1 MRKRHSLKKE
11 LTVFIL
17 MASLVTLLSVAIAVC
32 YVFFSFFF
40 KNTQE
45 DIEYVLNNT
54 TQQYQSH
61 MQFIEDG
68 AITIRHNSLLES
80 FFQCNE
86 YDSEEAKKQLVYSME
101 LFAERNRV
109 NQQYPFVTSMYLFNN
124 QDQCVKEH
132 YYAITLNTEKE
143 EEIYYQNMQQ
153 WFKLEKNRYAC
164 VTDRENLNIIFRIY
178 DDNMKEKGIAQIS
191 YDAIREIFK
200 EVEDYQDYSWIVLS
214 NKDLMLVS
222 GGDEKQNELM
232 KETSVS
238 WAGNKEIEGRKVI
251 GSADLSG
258 FGARTV
264 IAVGQSNVLA
274 ILRPTLFIFSA
285 GLVIVLFFTFC
296 VSYGLSYR
304 FSKPVT
310 RMISNIRAFGK
321 QKLDVRMEDSTIQEF
336 HDIGQVFNEMA
347 DRIEYLITEVYEKQL
362 LVTKSQVKYLQSQLN
377 PHFQF
382 NILAMLSLKAK
393 MSGNEELYESLN
405 AFSKLMQGKIFRD
418 KEIKIKVKEELEIV
432 FEDEW
437 LVVVNKPS
445 GMLSVPGKEEETDSV
460 YHRVKAKYPE
470 ATGPMIVHRLDM
482 ATSGLLLVAKTK
494 EVHQHLQ
501 EQFINRS
508 IKKRYV
514 ALLDGNKQNV
524 QLEETGTINLPL
536 CLNPLDRPRQ
546 MVSEEYGKPAVT
558 EYRILNDSDKYIRIA
573 LYPLTGRTHQ
583 LRVHAA
589 HHQGLNCPILG
600 DELYGKKADRLYLHA
615 EYIEFRHPVYGDII
629 CIQKEAEF

>member
-164 VTDRENLNIIFRIY
+164 VTDRENLNILFRIY
-178 DDNMKEKGIAQIS
+178 DDNMKEKGIGIAQIS

-432 FEDEW
+432 QFYLFLQKERYQDKLMYEINLSDEQIKENLIPRLLIEP
-437 LVVVNKPS
+437 LVENAVSHGLEPQKKR
-445 GMLSVPGKEEETDSV
+445 GMIKVCLYEESASVESTKEEKSNNAEQKKSLHIIVEDNGVGMDYEKLNENYEKEIQENGKIGHT
-460 YHRVKAKYPE
+460 H
-470 ATGPMIVHRLDM
+470 TGLKNTQRM
-482 ATSGLLLVAKTK
+482 
-494 EVHQHLQ
+494 LQ
-501 EQFINRS
+501 I
-508 IKKRYV
+508 
-514 ALLDGNKQNV
+514 
-524 QLEETGTINLPL
+524 
-536 CLNPLDRPRQ
+536 
-546 MVSEEYGKPAVT
+546 
-558 EYRILNDSDKYIRIA
+558 
-573 LYPLTGRTHQ
+573 
-583 LRVHAA
+583 
-589 HHQGLNCPILG
+589 
-600 DELYGKKADRLYLHA
+600 LYGEAYKLD
-615 EYIEFRHPVYGDII
+615 IESEKGKGTKIEII
-629 CIQKEAEF
+629 LPSERGTMTCGK

>member
-54 TQQYQSH
+54 IQQYQSH

-109 NQQYPFVTSMYLFNN
+109 NQQYPFVKSMYLFNN
-124 QDQCVKEH
+124 QEQCVKEH
-132 YYAITLNTEKE
+132 YYAITLNSEKE

-164 VTDRENLNIIFRIY
+164 VTDRENLNILFRIY
-178 DDNMKEKGIAQIS
+178 DDNMKEKGIGIAQIS
-191 YDAIREIFK
+191 CDAIREIFK

-214 NKDLMLVS
+214 NNDLMLVS

-232 KETSVS
+232 KETSVA
-238 WAGNKEIEGRKVI
+238 WAGNKEIDGIKVI
-251 GSADLSG
+251 GSADSSG
-258 FGARTV
+258 FGTRTV
-264 IAVGQSNVLA
+264 IAVGQSNILA
-274 ILRPTLFIFSA
+274 ILRPTLFIFLA
-285 GLVIVLFFTFC
+285 GLVIVILFTFC

-321 QKLDVRMEDSTIQEF
+321 QNLDVRMEDSTIQEF

-362 LVTKSQVKYLQSQLN
+362 LATKSQVKYLQSQLN

-432 FEDEW
+432 QFYLFLQKERYQDKLMYEINLSDEQIKENLIPRLLIEP
-437 LVVVNKPS
+437 LVENAVSHGLEPQKER
-445 GMLSVPGKEEETDSV
+445 GMIKVCLYEESSSEKSSREEKINNT
-460 YHRVKAKYPE
+460 
-470 ATGPMIVHRLDM
+470 
-482 ATSGLLLVAKTK
+482 
-494 EVHQHLQ
+494 
-501 EQFINRS
+501 EQ
-508 IKKRYV
+508 KKRLHIIVEDNGVGMNYEK
-514 ALLDGNKQNV
+514 LNENYEKET
-524 QLEETGTINLPL
+524 LENGEIGHTHTGLKNTQRMLQI
-536 CLNPLDRPRQ
+536 
-546 MVSEEYGKPAVT
+546 
-558 EYRILNDSDKYIRIA
+558 
-573 LYPLTGRTHQ
+573 
-583 LRVHAA
+583 
-589 HHQGLNCPILG
+589 
-600 DELYGKKADRLYLHA
+600 LYGEDYELDIESKKGKGTK
-615 EYIEFRHPVYGDII
+615 IEII
-629 CIQKEAEF
+629 LPSERGTMLCGK

>member
-68 AITIRHNSLLES
+68 AIAIRHNSLLES
-80 FFQCNE
+80 FFQCDE

-109 NQQYPFVTSMYLFNN
+109 NQQYPFVKSMYLFNN
-124 QDQCVKEH
+124 QEQCVKEH
-132 YYAITLNTEKE
+132 YYAITLNSEKE
-143 EEIYYQNMQQ
+143 EEIYYKNMQQ

-164 VTDRENLNIIFRIY
+164 VTDRENLNILFRIY
-178 DDNMKEKGIAQIS
+178 DDNMKEKGIGIAQIS
-191 YDAIREIFK
+191 CDAIREIFK
-200 EVEDYQDYSWIVLS
+200 EVEDYQDYSWSVLS
-214 NKDLMLVS
+214 NNDLMLVS

-232 KETSVS
+232 KETSVA
-238 WAGNKEIEGRKVI
+238 WAGNKEIDGIKVI
-251 GSADLSG
+251 GSADSSG
-258 FGARTV
+258 FGTRTV
-264 IAVGQSNVLA
+264 IAVGQSNILA
-274 ILRPTLFIFSA
+274 ILRPTLFIFLA
-285 GLVIVLFFTFC
+285 GLVIVILFTFC

-321 QKLDVRMEDSTIQEF
+321 QNLDVRMEDSTIQEF

-362 LVTKSQVKYLQSQLN
+362 LATKSQVKYLQSQLN

-432 FEDEW
+432 QFYLFLQKERYQDKLMYEINLSDEQIKENLIPRLLIEP
-437 LVVVNKPS
+437 LVENAVSHGLEPQKER
-445 GMLSVPGKEEETDSV
+445 GMIKVCLYEESSSEKSS
-460 YHRVKAKYPE
+460 REEK
-470 ATGPMIVHRLDM
+470 INNI
-482 ATSGLLLVAKTK
+482 
-494 EVHQHLQ
+494 
-501 EQFINRS
+501 EQ
-508 IKKRYV
+508 KKRLHIIVEDNGVGMDYEK
-514 ALLDGNKQNV
+514 LNENYEKET
-524 QLEETGTINLPL
+524 LENGEIGHTHTGLKNTQRMLQI
-536 CLNPLDRPRQ
+536 
-546 MVSEEYGKPAVT
+546 
-558 EYRILNDSDKYIRIA
+558 
-573 LYPLTGRTHQ
+573 
-583 LRVHAA
+583 
-589 HHQGLNCPILG
+589 
-600 DELYGKKADRLYLHA
+600 LYGEDYELDIESKKGKGTK
-615 EYIEFRHPVYGDII
+615 IEII
-629 CIQKEAEF
+629 LPSERGTMLCGK

>member
-68 AITIRHNSLLES
+68 AIAIRHNSLLES
-80 FFQCNE
+80 FFQCDE

-109 NQQYPFVTSMYLFNN
+109 NQQYPFVKSMYLFNN
-124 QDQCVKEH
+124 QEKCVKEH
-132 YYAITLNTEKE
+132 YYAITLNSEKE
-143 EEIYYQNMQQ
+143 EEIYYKNMQQ

-164 VTDRENLNIIFRIY
+164 VTDRENLNILFRIY
-178 DDNMKEKGIAQIS
+178 DDNMKEKGIGIAQIS
-191 YDAIREIFK
+191 CDAIREIFK
-200 EVEDYQDYSWIVLS
+200 EVEDYQDYSWSVLS
-214 NKDLMLVS
+214 NNDLMLVS

-232 KETSVS
+232 KETSVA
-238 WAGNKEIEGRKVI
+238 WAGNKEIDGIKVI
-251 GSADLSG
+251 GSADSSG
-258 FGARTV
+258 FGTRTV
-264 IAVGQSNVLA
+264 IAVGQSNILA
-274 ILRPTLFIFSA
+274 ILRPTLFIFLA
-285 GLVIVLFFTFC
+285 GLVIVILFTFC

-310 RMISNIRAFGK
+310 RMILNIRAFGK
-321 QKLDVRMEDSTIQEF
+321 QNLDVRMEDSTIQEF

-362 LVTKSQVKYLQSQLN
+362 LATKSQVKYLQSQLN

-432 FEDEW
+432 QFYLFLQKERYQDKLIYEINLSDEQIKENLIPRLLIEP
-437 LVVVNKPS
+437 LVENAVSHGLEPQKER
-445 GMLSVPGKEEETDSV
+445 GMIKVCLYEESSSEKSSREEKINNT
-460 YHRVKAKYPE
+460 
-470 ATGPMIVHRLDM
+470 
-482 ATSGLLLVAKTK
+482 
-494 EVHQHLQ
+494 
-501 EQFINRS
+501 EQ
-508 IKKRYV
+508 KKRLHIIVEDNGVGMDYEK
-514 ALLDGNKQNV
+514 LNENYEKET
-524 QLEETGTINLPL
+524 LENGEIGHTHTGLKNTQRMLQI
-536 CLNPLDRPRQ
+536 
-546 MVSEEYGKPAVT
+546 
-558 EYRILNDSDKYIRIA
+558 
-573 LYPLTGRTHQ
+573 
-583 LRVHAA
+583 
-589 HHQGLNCPILG
+589 
-600 DELYGKKADRLYLHA
+600 LYGEDYEIDIESKKGKGTK
-615 EYIEFRHPVYGDII
+615 IEII
-629 CIQKEAEF
+629 LPSERGTMLCGK

>member
-68 AITIRHNSLLES
+68 AIAIRHNSLLES
-80 FFQCNE
+80 FFQCDE

-109 NQQYPFVTSMYLFNN
+109 NQQYPFVKSMYLFNN
-124 QDQCVKEH
+124 QEKCVKEH
-132 YYAITLNTEKE
+132 YYAITLNSEKE

-164 VTDRENLNIIFRIY
+164 VTDRENLNILFRIY
-178 DDNMKEKGIAQIS
+178 DDNMKEKGIGIAQIS
-191 YDAIREIFK
+191 CDAIREIFK

-214 NKDLMLVS
+214 NNDLMLLS

-232 KETSVS
+232 KETSVA
-238 WAGNKEIEGRKVI
+238 WAGNKEIDGIKVI
-251 GSADLSG
+251 GSADSSG
-258 FGARTV
+258 FGTRTI
-264 IAVGQSNVLA
+264 IAVGQSNILA
-274 ILRPTLFIFSA
+274 ILQPTLFIFLV
-285 GLVIVLFFTFC
+285 GLVIVILFTFC

-310 RMISNIRAFGK
+310 RMISNICAFGK
-321 QKLDVRMEDSTIQEF
+321 QNLDVRMEDSTIQEF

-362 LVTKSQVKYLQSQLN
+362 LATKSQVKYLQSQLN

-432 FEDEW
+432 QFY
-437 LVVVNKPS
+437 LF
-445 GMLSVPGKEEETDSV
+445 LQKE
-460 YHRVKAKYPE
+460 
-470 ATGPMIVHRLDM
+470 
-482 ATSGLLLVAKTK
+482 
-494 EVHQHLQ
+494 
-501 EQFINRS
+501 
-508 IKKRYV
+508 RYQDK
-514 ALLDGNKQNV
+514 LMY
-524 QLEETGTINLPL
+524 EINLSDEQIKENLIPRLLIEPL
-536 CLNPLDRPRQ
+536 VENAVSHGLEPQKERGMIKVCLYEESS
-546 MVSEEYGKPAVT
+546 SEKSSREEKINNT
-558 EYRILNDSDKYIRIA
+558 EQIKRLHIIVEDNGVGMDYEKLNENYEKETLENGEIGHTHTGLKNTQRMLRILYGEDYELDIESKKGKGTKIEI
-573 LYPLTGRTHQ
+573 
-583 LRVHAA
+583 
-589 HHQGLNCPILG
+589 ILPSERG
-600 DELYGKKADRLYLHA
+600 TMLCGK
-615 EYIEFRHPVYGDII
+615 
-629 CIQKEAEF
+629 

>member
-54 TQQYQSH
+54 TQQYKSH

-68 AITIRHNSLLES
+68 AIAIRHNSLLES
-80 FFQCNE
+80 FFQCDE

-124 QDQCVKEH
+124 QEQCVKEH
-132 YYAITLNTEKE
+132 YYAITLNSEKE

-164 VTDRENLNIIFRIY
+164 VTDRENLNILFRIY
-178 DDNMKEKGIAQIS
+178 DDNMKEKGIGIAQIS
-191 YDAIREIFK
+191 CDAIREIFK

-214 NKDLMLVS
+214 NNDLMLLS

-232 KETSVS
+232 KETSVA
-238 WAGNKEIEGRKVI
+238 WTGNKEIDGIKVI
-251 GSADLSG
+251 GSADSSG
-258 FGARTV
+258 FGTRTV
-264 IAVGQSNVLA
+264 IAVGQSNILA
-274 ILRPTLFIFSA
+274 ILRPTL
-285 GLVIVLFFTFC
+285 FTFC

-321 QKLDVRMEDSTIQEF
+321 QNLDVRMEDSTIQEF

-362 LVTKSQVKYLQSQLN
+362 LATKSQVKYLQSQLN

-432 FEDEW
+432 QFYLFLQKERYQDKLMYEINLSDEQIKENLIPRLLIEP
-437 LVVVNKPS
+437 LVENAVSHGLEPQKER
-445 GMLSVPGKEEETDSV
+445 GMIKVCLYEESSSEKSSREEKINNT
-460 YHRVKAKYPE
+460 
-470 ATGPMIVHRLDM
+470 
-482 ATSGLLLVAKTK
+482 
-494 EVHQHLQ
+494 
-501 EQFINRS
+501 EQ
-508 IKKRYV
+508 KKRLHIIVEDNGVGMDYEK
-514 ALLDGNKQNV
+514 LNENYEKET
-524 QLEETGTINLPL
+524 LENGEIGHTHTGLKNTQRML
-536 CLNPLDRPRQ
+536 
-546 MVSEEYGKPAVT
+546 
-558 EYRILNDSDKYIRIA
+558 RILYGEDYELDIESKKGKGTKIEI
-573 LYPLTGRTHQ
+573 
-583 LRVHAA
+583 
-589 HHQGLNCPILG
+589 ILPSERG
-600 DELYGKKADRLYLHA
+600 TMLCGK
-615 EYIEFRHPVYGDII
+615 
-629 CIQKEAEF
+629 

>member
-68 AITIRHNSLLES
+68 AIAIRHNSLLES
-80 FFQCNE
+80 FFQCDE

-124 QDQCVKEH
+124 QEKCVKEH
-132 YYAITLNTEKE
+132 YYAITLNSEKE

-164 VTDRENLNIIFRIY
+164 VTDRENLNILFRIY
-178 DDNMKEKGIAQIS
+178 DDNMKEKGIGIAQIS
-191 YDAIREIFK
+191 CDAIREIFK

-214 NKDLMLVS
+214 NNDLMLLS

-232 KETSVS
+232 KETSVA
-238 WAGNKEIEGRKVI
+238 WAGNKEIDGIKVI
-251 GSADLSG
+251 GSADSSG
-258 FGARTV
+258 FGTRTI
-264 IAVGQSNVLA
+264 IAVGQSNILA
-274 ILRPTLFIFSA
+274 ILQPTLFIFLV
-285 GLVIVLFFTFC
+285 GLVIVILFTFC

-321 QKLDVRMEDSTIQEF
+321 QNLDVRMEDSTIQEF

-362 LVTKSQVKYLQSQLN
+362 LATKSQVKYLQSQLN

-432 FEDEW
+432 QFY
-437 LVVVNKPS
+437 LF
-445 GMLSVPGKEEETDSV
+445 LQKE
-460 YHRVKAKYPE
+460 
-470 ATGPMIVHRLDM
+470 
-482 ATSGLLLVAKTK
+482 
-494 EVHQHLQ
+494 
-501 EQFINRS
+501 
-508 IKKRYV
+508 RYQDK
-514 ALLDGNKQNV
+514 LMY
-524 QLEETGTINLPL
+524 EINLSDEQIKENLIPRLLIEPL
-536 CLNPLDRPRQ
+536 VENAVSHGLEHQKERGMIKVCLYEESS
-546 MVSEEYGKPAVT
+546 SEKSSREEKINNT
-558 EYRILNDSDKYIRIA
+558 EQIKRLHIIVEDNGVGMDYEKLNENYEKETLENGEIGHTHTGLKNTQRMLRILYGEDYELDIESKKGKGTKIEI
-573 LYPLTGRTHQ
+573 
-583 LRVHAA
+583 
-589 HHQGLNCPILG
+589 ILPSERG
-600 DELYGKKADRLYLHA
+600 TMLCGK
-615 EYIEFRHPVYGDII
+615 
-629 CIQKEAEF
+629 

>member
-164 VTDRENLNIIFRIY
+164 VTDRENLNILFRIY
-178 DDNMKEKGIAQIS
+178 DDNMKEKGIGIAQIS

-274 ILRPTLFIFSA
+274 ILRPTLFIFLA

-432 FEDEW
+432 QFYLFLQKERYQDKLIYEINLSDEQIKENLIPRLLIEP
-437 LVVVNKPS
+437 LVENAVSHGLEPQKKR
-445 GMLSVPGKEEETDSV
+445 GMIKVCLYEESASVESTKEEKSNNAEQKKSLHIIVEDNGVGMDYEKLNENYEKEIQENGKIGHT
-460 YHRVKAKYPE
+460 H
-470 ATGPMIVHRLDM
+470 TGLKNTQRM
-482 ATSGLLLVAKTK
+482 
-494 EVHQHLQ
+494 LQ
-501 EQFINRS
+501 IL
-508 IKKRYV
+508 Y
-514 ALLDGNKQNV
+514 G
-524 QLEETGTINLPL
+524 
-536 CLNPLDRPRQ
+536 
-546 MVSEEYGKPAVT
+546 EEYKLDIESEKGKGT
-558 EYRILNDSDKYIRIA
+558 KIEIILPSERG
-573 LYPLTGRTHQ
+573 TMT
-583 LRVHAA
+583 
-589 HHQGLNCPILG
+589 C
-600 DELYGKKADRLYLHA
+600 GK
-615 EYIEFRHPVYGDII
+615 
-629 CIQKEAEF
+629 

>member
-68 AITIRHNSLLES
+68 AIAIRHNSLLES

-164 VTDRENLNIIFRIY
+164 VTDRENLNILFRIY
-178 DDNMKEKGIAQIS
+178 DDNMKEKGIGIAQIS

-222 GGDEKQNELM
+222 GGDEKQNELI

-274 ILRPTLFIFSA
+274 ILRPTLFIFLA

-432 FEDEW
+432 QFYLFLQKERYQDKLMYEINLSDEQIKENLIPRLLIEP
-437 LVVVNKPS
+437 LVENAVSHGLEPQKKR
-445 GMLSVPGKEEETDSV
+445 GMIKVCLYEESASVESTKEEKSNNAEQKKSLHIIVEDNGVGMDYEKLNENYEKEIQENGKIGHT
-460 YHRVKAKYPE
+460 H
-470 ATGPMIVHRLDM
+470 TGLKNTQRM
-482 ATSGLLLVAKTK
+482 
-494 EVHQHLQ
+494 LQ
-501 EQFINRS
+501 IL
-508 IKKRYV
+508 Y
-514 ALLDGNKQNV
+514 G
-524 QLEETGTINLPL
+524 
-536 CLNPLDRPRQ
+536 
-546 MVSEEYGKPAVT
+546 EEYKLDIESEKGKGT
-558 EYRILNDSDKYIRIA
+558 KIEIILPSERG
-573 LYPLTGRTHQ
+573 TMT
-583 LRVHAA
+583 
-589 HHQGLNCPILG
+589 C
-600 DELYGKKADRLYLHA
+600 GK
-615 EYIEFRHPVYGDII
+615 
-629 CIQKEAEF
+629 

>member
-68 AITIRHNSLLES
+68 AIAIRHNSLLES
-80 FFQCNE
+80 FFQCDE

-109 NQQYPFVTSMYLFNN
+109 NQQYPFVKSMYLFNN
-124 QDQCVKEH
+124 QEKCVKEH
-132 YYAITLNTEKE
+132 YYAITLNSEKE

-164 VTDRENLNIIFRIY
+164 VTDRENLNILFRIY
-178 DDNMKEKGIAQIS
+178 DDNMKEKGIGIAQIS
-191 YDAIREIFK
+191 CDAIREIFK

-214 NKDLMLVS
+214 NNDLMLLS

-232 KETSVS
+232 KETSVA
-238 WAGNKEIEGRKVI
+238 WAGNKEIDGIKVI
-251 GSADLSG
+251 GSADSSG
-258 FGARTV
+258 FGTRTI
-264 IAVGQSNVLA
+264 IAVGQSNILA
-274 ILRPTLFIFSA
+274 ILQPTLFIFLV
-285 GLVIVLFFTFC
+285 GLVIVIFFTFC

-321 QKLDVRMEDSTIQEF
+321 QNLDVRMEDSTIQEF

-362 LVTKSQVKYLQSQLN
+362 LATKSQVKYLQSQLN

-432 FEDEW
+432 QFY
-437 LVVVNKPS
+437 LF
-445 GMLSVPGKEEETDSV
+445 LQKE
-460 YHRVKAKYPE
+460 
-470 ATGPMIVHRLDM
+470 
-482 ATSGLLLVAKTK
+482 
-494 EVHQHLQ
+494 
-501 EQFINRS
+501 
-508 IKKRYV
+508 RYQDK
-514 ALLDGNKQNV
+514 LMY
-524 QLEETGTINLPL
+524 EINLSDEQIKENLIPRLLIEPL
-536 CLNPLDRPRQ
+536 VENAVSHGLEPQKERGMIKVCLYEESS
-546 MVSEEYGKPAVT
+546 SEKSSREEKINNT
-558 EYRILNDSDKYIRIA
+558 EQIKRLHIIVEDNGVGMDYEKLNENYEKETLENGEIGHTHTGLKNTQRMLRILYGEDYELDIESKKGKGTKIEI
-573 LYPLTGRTHQ
+573 
-583 LRVHAA
+583 
-589 HHQGLNCPILG
+589 ILPSERG
-600 DELYGKKADRLYLHA
+600 TMLCGK
-615 EYIEFRHPVYGDII
+615 
-629 CIQKEAEF
+629 

>member
-68 AITIRHNSLLES
+68 AIAIRHNSLLES
-80 FFQCNE
+80 FFQCDE

-109 NQQYPFVTSMYLFNN
+109 NQQYPFVKSMYLFNN
-124 QDQCVKEH
+124 QEKCVKEH
-132 YYAITLNTEKE
+132 YYAITLNSEKE

-164 VTDRENLNIIFRIY
+164 VTDRENLNILFRIY
-178 DDNMKEKGIAQIS
+178 DDNMKEKGIGIAQIS
-191 YDAIREIFK
+191 CDAIREIFK

-214 NKDLMLVS
+214 NNDLMLLS

-232 KETSVS
+232 KETSVA
-238 WAGNKEIEGRKVI
+238 WAGNKEIDGIKVI
-251 GSADLSG
+251 GSADSSG
-258 FGARTV
+258 FGTRTI
-264 IAVGQSNVLA
+264 IAVGQSNILA
-274 ILRPTLFIFSA
+274 ILQPTLFIFLV
-285 GLVIVLFFTFC
+285 GLVIVILFTFC

-321 QKLDVRMEDSTIQEF
+321 QNLDVRMEDSTIQEF

-362 LVTKSQVKYLQSQLN
+362 LATKSQVKYLQSQLN

-432 FEDEW
+432 QFY
-437 LVVVNKPS
+437 LF
-445 GMLSVPGKEEETDSV
+445 LQKE
-460 YHRVKAKYPE
+460 
-470 ATGPMIVHRLDM
+470 
-482 ATSGLLLVAKTK
+482 
-494 EVHQHLQ
+494 
-501 EQFINRS
+501 
-508 IKKRYV
+508 RYQDK
-514 ALLDGNKQNV
+514 LMY
-524 QLEETGTINLPL
+524 EINLSDEQIKENLIPRLLIEPL
-536 CLNPLDRPRQ
+536 VENAVSHGLEPQKERGMIKVCLYEESS
-546 MVSEEYGKPAVT
+546 SEKSSREEKINNT
-558 EYRILNDSDKYIRIA
+558 EQIKRLHIIVEDNGVGMDYEKLNENYEKETLENGEIGHTHTGLKNTQRMLRILYGEDYELDIESKKGKGTKIEI
-573 LYPLTGRTHQ
+573 
-583 LRVHAA
+583 
-589 HHQGLNCPILG
+589 ILPSERG
-600 DELYGKKADRLYLHA
+600 TMLCGK
-615 EYIEFRHPVYGDII
+615 
-629 CIQKEAEF
+629 

>member
-68 AITIRHNSLLES
+68 AIAIRHNSLLES

-132 YYAITLNTEKE
+132 YYAITLNTEKG

-164 VTDRENLNIIFRIY
+164 VTDRENLNILFRIY
-178 DDNMKEKGIAQIS
+178 DDNMKEKGIGIAQIS

-222 GGDEKQNELM
+222 GGDEKQNELI

-274 ILRPTLFIFSA
+274 ILRPTLFIFLA

-432 FEDEW
+432 QFYLFLQKERYQDKLMYEINLSDEQIKENLIPRLLIEP
-437 LVVVNKPS
+437 LVENAVSHGLEPQKKR
-445 GMLSVPGKEEETDSV
+445 GMIKVCLYEESASVESTKEEKSNNAEQKKSLHIIVEDNGVGMDYEKLNENYEKEIQENGKIGHT
-460 YHRVKAKYPE
+460 H
-470 ATGPMIVHRLDM
+470 TGLKNTQRM
-482 ATSGLLLVAKTK
+482 
-494 EVHQHLQ
+494 LQ
-501 EQFINRS
+501 IL
-508 IKKRYV
+508 Y
-514 ALLDGNKQNV
+514 G
-524 QLEETGTINLPL
+524 
-536 CLNPLDRPRQ
+536 
-546 MVSEEYGKPAVT
+546 EEYKLDIESEKGKGT
-558 EYRILNDSDKYIRIA
+558 KIEIILPSERGTMI
-573 LYPLTGRTHQ
+573 
-583 LRVHAA
+583 
-589 HHQGLNCPILG
+589 C
-600 DELYGKKADRLYLHA
+600 GK
-615 EYIEFRHPVYGDII
+615 
-629 CIQKEAEF
+629 

>member
-17 MASLVTLLSVAIAVC
+17 MASLVTLLSVAIAAC

-68 AITIRHNSLLES
+68 AIAIRHNSLLES
-80 FFQCNE
+80 FFQCDE

-109 NQQYPFVTSMYLFNN
+109 NQQYPFVKSMYLFNN
-124 QDQCVKEH
+124 QEKCVKEH
-132 YYAITLNTEKE
+132 YYAITLNSEKE

-164 VTDRENLNIIFRIY
+164 VTDRENLNILFRIY
-178 DDNMKEKGIAQIS
+178 DDNMKEKGIGIAQIS
-191 YDAIREIFK
+191 CDAIREIFK

-214 NKDLMLVS
+214 NNDLMLLS

-232 KETSVS
+232 KETSVA
-238 WAGNKEIEGRKVI
+238 WAGNKEIDGIKVI
-251 GSADLSG
+251 GSADSSG
-258 FGARTV
+258 FGTRTI
-264 IAVGQSNVLA
+264 IAVGQSNILA
-274 ILRPTLFIFSA
+274 ILQPTLFIFLV
-285 GLVIVLFFTFC
+285 GLVIVILFTFC

-321 QKLDVRMEDSTIQEF
+321 QNLDVRMEDSTIQEF

-362 LVTKSQVKYLQSQLN
+362 LATKSQVKYLQSQLN

-432 FEDEW
+432 QFY
-437 LVVVNKPS
+437 LF
-445 GMLSVPGKEEETDSV
+445 LQKE
-460 YHRVKAKYPE
+460 
-470 ATGPMIVHRLDM
+470 
-482 ATSGLLLVAKTK
+482 
-494 EVHQHLQ
+494 
-501 EQFINRS
+501 
-508 IKKRYV
+508 RYQDK
-514 ALLDGNKQNV
+514 LMY
-524 QLEETGTINLPL
+524 EINLSDEQIKENLIPRLLIEPL
-536 CLNPLDRPRQ
+536 VENAVSHGLEPQKERGMIKVCLYEESS
-546 MVSEEYGKPAVT
+546 SEKSSREEKINNT
-558 EYRILNDSDKYIRIA
+558 EQIKRLHIIVEDNGVGMDYEKLNENYEKETLENGEIGHTHTGLKNTQRMLRILYGEDYELDIESKKGKGTKIEI
-573 LYPLTGRTHQ
+573 
-583 LRVHAA
+583 
-589 HHQGLNCPILG
+589 ILPSERG
-600 DELYGKKADRLYLHA
+600 TMLCGK
-615 EYIEFRHPVYGDII
+615 
-629 CIQKEAEF
+629 

>member
-54 TQQYQSH
+54 IQQYQSH

-109 NQQYPFVTSMYLFNN
+109 NQQYPFVKSMYLFNN
-124 QDQCVKEH
+124 QEQCVKEH
-132 YYAITLNTEKE
+132 YYAITLNSEKE

-164 VTDRENLNIIFRIY
+164 VTDRENLNILFRIY
-178 DDNMKEKGIAQIS
+178 DDNMKEKGIGIAQIS
-191 YDAIREIFK
+191 CDAIREIFK

-214 NKDLMLVS
+214 NNDLMLVS

-232 KETSVS
+232 KETSVA
-238 WAGNKEIEGRKVI
+238 WAGNKEIDGIKVI
-251 GSADLSG
+251 GSADSSG
-258 FGARTV
+258 FGTRTV
-264 IAVGQSNVLA
+264 IAVGQSNILA
-274 ILRPTLFIFSA
+274 ILRPTLFIFLA
-285 GLVIVLFFTFC
+285 GLVIVILFTFC

-321 QKLDVRMEDSTIQEF
+321 QNLDVRMEDSRIQEF

-362 LVTKSQVKYLQSQLN
+362 LATKSQVKYLQSQLN

-405 AFSKLMQGKIFRD
+405 AFSKLMQGKIFHD

-432 FEDEW
+432 QFYLFLQKERYQDKLMYEINLSDEQIKENLIPRLLIEP
-437 LVVVNKPS
+437 LVENAVSHGLEPQKER
-445 GMLSVPGKEEETDSV
+445 GMIKVCLYEESSSEKSSREEKINNT
-460 YHRVKAKYPE
+460 
-470 ATGPMIVHRLDM
+470 
-482 ATSGLLLVAKTK
+482 
-494 EVHQHLQ
+494 
-501 EQFINRS
+501 EQ
-508 IKKRYV
+508 KKRLHIIVEDNGVGMDYEK
-514 ALLDGNKQNV
+514 LNENYEKET
-524 QLEETGTINLPL
+524 LENGEIGHTHTGLKNTQRMLQI
-536 CLNPLDRPRQ
+536 
-546 MVSEEYGKPAVT
+546 
-558 EYRILNDSDKYIRIA
+558 
-573 LYPLTGRTHQ
+573 
-583 LRVHAA
+583 
-589 HHQGLNCPILG
+589 
-600 DELYGKKADRLYLHA
+600 LYGEDYELDIESKKGKGTK
-615 EYIEFRHPVYGDII
+615 IEII
-629 CIQKEAEF
+629 LPSERGTMLCGK

>member
-54 TQQYQSH
+54 IQQYQSH

-109 NQQYPFVTSMYLFNN
+109 NQQYPFVKSMYLFNN
-124 QDQCVKEH
+124 QEQCVKEH
-132 YYAITLNTEKE
+132 YYAITLNSEKE

-164 VTDRENLNIIFRIY
+164 VTDRENLNILFRIY
-178 DDNMKEKGIAQIS
+178 DDNMKEKGIGIAQIS
-191 YDAIREIFK
+191 CDAIREIFK

-214 NKDLMLVS
+214 NNDLMLVS

-232 KETSVS
+232 KETSVA
-238 WAGNKEIEGRKVI
+238 WAGNKEIDGIKVI
-251 GSADLSG
+251 GRADSSG
-258 FGARTV
+258 FGTRTV
-264 IAVGQSNVLA
+264 IAVGQSNILA
-274 ILRPTLFIFSA
+274 ILRPTLFIFLA
-285 GLVIVLFFTFC
+285 GLVIVILFTFC

-321 QKLDVRMEDSTIQEF
+321 QNLDVRMEDSTIQEF

-362 LVTKSQVKYLQSQLN
+362 LATKSQVKYLQSQLN

-432 FEDEW
+432 QFYLFLQKERYQDKLMYEINLSDEQIKENLIPRLLIEP
-437 LVVVNKPS
+437 LVENAVSHGLEPQKER
-445 GMLSVPGKEEETDSV
+445 GMIKVCLYEESSSEKSSREEKINNT
-460 YHRVKAKYPE
+460 
-470 ATGPMIVHRLDM
+470 
-482 ATSGLLLVAKTK
+482 
-494 EVHQHLQ
+494 
-501 EQFINRS
+501 EQ
-508 IKKRYV
+508 KKRLHIIVEDNGVGMDYEK
-514 ALLDGNKQNV
+514 LNENYEKET
-524 QLEETGTINLPL
+524 LENGEIGHTHTGLKNTQRMLQI
-536 CLNPLDRPRQ
+536 
-546 MVSEEYGKPAVT
+546 
-558 EYRILNDSDKYIRIA
+558 
-573 LYPLTGRTHQ
+573 
-583 LRVHAA
+583 
-589 HHQGLNCPILG
+589 
-600 DELYGKKADRLYLHA
+600 LYGEDYELDIESKKGKGTK
-615 EYIEFRHPVYGDII
+615 IEII
-629 CIQKEAEF
+629 LPSERGTMLCGK

>member
-54 TQQYQSH
+54 IQQYQSH

-109 NQQYPFVTSMYLFNN
+109 NQQYPFVKSMYLFNN
-124 QDQCVKEH
+124 QEQCVKEH
-132 YYAITLNTEKE
+132 YYAITLNSEKE

-164 VTDRENLNIIFRIY
+164 VTDRENLNILFRIY
-178 DDNMKEKGIAQIS
+178 DDNMKEKGIGIAQIS
-191 YDAIREIFK
+191 CDAIREIFK

-214 NKDLMLVS
+214 NNDLMLVS

-232 KETSVS
+232 KETSVA
-238 WAGNKEIEGRKVI
+238 WAGNKEIDGIKVI
-251 GSADLSG
+251 GSADSSG
-258 FGARTV
+258 FGTRTV
-264 IAVGQSNVLA
+264 IAVGQSNILA
-274 ILRPTLFIFSA
+274 ILRPTLFIFLA
-285 GLVIVLFFTFC
+285 GLVIVILFTFC

-321 QKLDVRMEDSTIQEF
+321 QNLDVRMEDSTIQEF

-362 LVTKSQVKYLQSQLN
+362 LATKSQVKYLQSQLN

-432 FEDEW
+432 QFYLFLQKERYQDKLMYEINLSDEQIKENLIPRLLIEP
-437 LVVVNKPS
+437 LVENAVSHGLEPQKER
-445 GMLSVPGKEEETDSV
+445 GMIKVCLYEESSSEKSSREEKINNT
-460 YHRVKAKYPE
+460 
-470 ATGPMIVHRLDM
+470 
-482 ATSGLLLVAKTK
+482 
-494 EVHQHLQ
+494 
-501 EQFINRS
+501 EQ
-508 IKKRYV
+508 KKRLHIIVEDNGVGMDYEK
-514 ALLDGNKQNV
+514 LNENYEKET
-524 QLEETGTINLPL
+524 LENGEIGHTHTGLKNTQRMLQI
-536 CLNPLDRPRQ
+536 
-546 MVSEEYGKPAVT
+546 
-558 EYRILNDSDKYIRIA
+558 
-573 LYPLTGRTHQ
+573 
-583 LRVHAA
+583 
-589 HHQGLNCPILG
+589 
-600 DELYGKKADRLYLHA
+600 LYGEDYELDIESKKGKGTK
-615 EYIEFRHPVYGDII
+615 IEII
-629 CIQKEAEF
+629 LPSERGTMLCGK

>member
-68 AITIRHNSLLES
+68 AIAIRHNSLLES
-80 FFQCNE
+80 FFQCDE

-109 NQQYPFVTSMYLFNN
+109 NQQYPFVKSMYLFNN
-124 QDQCVKEH
+124 QEQCVKEH
-132 YYAITLNTEKE
+132 YYAITLNSEKE

-164 VTDRENLNIIFRIY
+164 VTDRENLNILFRIY
-178 DDNMKEKGIAQIS
+178 DDNMKEKGIGIAQIS
-191 YDAIREIFK
+191 CDAIREIFK

-214 NKDLMLVS
+214 NNDLMLLS

-232 KETSVS
+232 KETSVA
-238 WAGNKEIEGRKVI
+238 WTGNKEIDGIKVI
-251 GSADLSG
+251 GSADSSG
-258 FGARTV
+258 FGTRTV
-264 IAVGQSNVLA
+264 IAVGQSNILA
-274 ILRPTLFIFSA
+274 ILRPTLFIFLA
-285 GLVIVLFFTFC
+285 GLVIVILFTFC

-321 QKLDVRMEDSTIQEF
+321 QNLDVRMEDSTIQEF

-362 LVTKSQVKYLQSQLN
+362 LATKSQVKYLQSQLN

-432 FEDEW
+432 QFYLFLQKERYQDKLMYEINLSDEQIKENLIPRLLIEP
-437 LVVVNKPS
+437 LVENAVSHGLEPQKER
-445 GMLSVPGKEEETDSV
+445 GMIKVCLYEESSSEKSSREEKINNT
-460 YHRVKAKYPE
+460 
-470 ATGPMIVHRLDM
+470 
-482 ATSGLLLVAKTK
+482 
-494 EVHQHLQ
+494 
-501 EQFINRS
+501 EQ
-508 IKKRYV
+508 KKRLHIIVEDNGVGMDYEK
-514 ALLDGNKQNV
+514 LNENYEKET
-524 QLEETGTINLPL
+524 LENGEIGHTHTGLKNTQRML
-536 CLNPLDRPRQ
+536 
-546 MVSEEYGKPAVT
+546 
-558 EYRILNDSDKYIRIA
+558 RILYGEDYELDIESKKGKGTKIEI
-573 LYPLTGRTHQ
+573 
-583 LRVHAA
+583 
-589 HHQGLNCPILG
+589 ILPSERG
-600 DELYGKKADRLYLHA
+600 SMLCGK
-615 EYIEFRHPVYGDII
+615 
-629 CIQKEAEF
+629 

>member
-1 MRKRHSLKKE
+1 MRKGHSLKKE

-54 TQQYQSH
+54 IQQYQSH

-109 NQQYPFVTSMYLFNN
+109 NQQYPFVKSMYLFNN
-124 QDQCVKEH
+124 QEQCVKEH
-132 YYAITLNTEKE
+132 YYAITLNSEKE

-164 VTDRENLNIIFRIY
+164 VTDRENLNILFRIY
-178 DDNMKEKGIAQIS
+178 DDNMKEKGIGIAQIS
-191 YDAIREIFK
+191 CDAIREIFK

-214 NKDLMLVS
+214 NNDLMLVS

-232 KETSVS
+232 KETSVA
-238 WAGNKEIEGRKVI
+238 WAGNKEIDGIKVI
-251 GSADLSG
+251 GSADSSG
-258 FGARTV
+258 FGTRTV
-264 IAVGQSNVLA
+264 IAVGQSNILA
-274 ILRPTLFIFSA
+274 ILRPTLFIFLA
-285 GLVIVLFFTFC
+285 GLVIVILFTFC

-321 QKLDVRMEDSTIQEF
+321 QNLDVRMEDSTIQEF

-362 LVTKSQVKYLQSQLN
+362 LATKSQVKYLQSQLN

-432 FEDEW
+432 QFYLFLQKERYQDKLMYEINLSDEQIKENLIPRLLIEP
-437 LVVVNKPS
+437 LVENAVSHGLEPQKER
-445 GMLSVPGKEEETDSV
+445 GMIKVCLYEESSSEKSSREEKINNT
-460 YHRVKAKYPE
+460 
-470 ATGPMIVHRLDM
+470 
-482 ATSGLLLVAKTK
+482 
-494 EVHQHLQ
+494 
-501 EQFINRS
+501 EQ
-508 IKKRYV
+508 KKRLHIIVEDNGVGMDYEK
-514 ALLDGNKQNV
+514 LNENYEKET
-524 QLEETGTINLPL
+524 LENGEIGHTHTGLKNTQRMLQI
-536 CLNPLDRPRQ
+536 
-546 MVSEEYGKPAVT
+546 
-558 EYRILNDSDKYIRIA
+558 
-573 LYPLTGRTHQ
+573 
-583 LRVHAA
+583 
-589 HHQGLNCPILG
+589 
-600 DELYGKKADRLYLHA
+600 LYGEDYELDIESKKGKGTK
-615 EYIEFRHPVYGDII
+615 IEII
-629 CIQKEAEF
+629 LPSERGTMLCGK

>member
-54 TQQYQSH
+54 IQQYQSH

-109 NQQYPFVTSMYLFNN
+109 NQQYPFVKSMYLFNN
-124 QDQCVKEH
+124 QEQCVKEH
-132 YYAITLNTEKE
+132 YYAITLNSEKE

-164 VTDRENLNIIFRIY
+164 VTDRENLNILFRIY
-178 DDNMKEKGIAQIS
+178 DDNMKEKGIGIAQIS
-191 YDAIREIFK
+191 CDAIREIFK

-214 NKDLMLVS
+214 NNDLMLVS

-232 KETSVS
+232 KETSVA
-238 WAGNKEIEGRKVI
+238 WAGNKEIDGIKVI
-251 GSADLSG
+251 GSADSSG
-258 FGARTV
+258 FGTRTV
-264 IAVGQSNVLA
+264 IAVGQSNILA
-274 ILRPTLFIFSA
+274 ILRPTLFIFLA
-285 GLVIVLFFTFC
+285 GLVIVILFTFC

-321 QKLDVRMEDSTIQEF
+321 QNLDVRMEDSTIQEF

-362 LVTKSQVKYLQSQLN
+362 LATKSQVKYLQSQLN

-432 FEDEW
+432 QFYLFLQKERYQDKLMYEINLSDEQIKENLIPRLLIEP
-437 LVVVNKPS
+437 LVENAVSHGLEPQKER
-445 GMLSVPGKEEETDSV
+445 GMIKVCLYEESSSEKSSREEKINNT
-460 YHRVKAKYPE
+460 
-470 ATGPMIVHRLDM
+470 
-482 ATSGLLLVAKTK
+482 
-494 EVHQHLQ
+494 
-501 EQFINRS
+501 EQ
-508 IKKRYV
+508 KKRLHIIV
-514 ALLDGNKQNV
+514 EGNGVGMDYEKLNENYEKET
-524 QLEETGTINLPL
+524 LENGEIGHTHTGLKNTQRMLQI
-536 CLNPLDRPRQ
+536 
-546 MVSEEYGKPAVT
+546 
-558 EYRILNDSDKYIRIA
+558 
-573 LYPLTGRTHQ
+573 
-583 LRVHAA
+583 
-589 HHQGLNCPILG
+589 
-600 DELYGKKADRLYLHA
+600 LYGEDYELDIESKKGKGTK
-615 EYIEFRHPVYGDII
+615 IEII
-629 CIQKEAEF
+629 LPSERGTMLCGK

>member
-68 AITIRHNSLLES
+68 AIAIRHNSLLES
-80 FFQCNE
+80 FFQCDE

-109 NQQYPFVTSMYLFNN
+109 NQQYPFVKSMYLFNN
-124 QDQCVKEH
+124 QEKCVKEH
-132 YYAITLNTEKE
+132 YYAITLNSEKE
-143 EEIYYQNMQQ
+143 EEIYYKNMQQ

-164 VTDRENLNIIFRIY
+164 VTDRENLNILFRIY
-178 DDNMKEKGIAQIS
+178 DDNMKEKGIGIAQIS
-191 YDAIREIFK
+191 CDAIREIFK

-214 NKDLMLVS
+214 NNDLMLVS

-232 KETSVS
+232 KETSVA
-238 WAGNKEIEGRKVI
+238 WAGNKEIDGIKVI
-251 GSADLSG
+251 GSADSSG
-258 FGARTV
+258 FGTRTV
-264 IAVGQSNVLA
+264 IAVGQSNILA
-274 ILRPTLFIFSA
+274 ILRPTLFIFLA
-285 GLVIVLFFTFC
+285 GLVIVILFTFC

-321 QKLDVRMEDSTIQEF
+321 QNLDVRMEDSTIQEF

-362 LVTKSQVKYLQSQLN
+362 LATKSQVKYLQSQLN

-432 FEDEW
+432 QFYLFLQKERYQDKLIYEINLSDEQIKENLIPRLLIEP
-437 LVVVNKPS
+437 LVENAVSHGLEPQKER
-445 GMLSVPGKEEETDSV
+445 GMIKVCLYEESSSEKSSREEKINNT
-460 YHRVKAKYPE
+460 
-470 ATGPMIVHRLDM
+470 
-482 ATSGLLLVAKTK
+482 
-494 EVHQHLQ
+494 
-501 EQFINRS
+501 EQ
-508 IKKRYV
+508 KKRLHIIVEDNGVGMDYEK
-514 ALLDGNKQNV
+514 LNENYEKET
-524 QLEETGTINLPL
+524 LENGEIGHTHTGLKNTQRMLQI
-536 CLNPLDRPRQ
+536 
-546 MVSEEYGKPAVT
+546 
-558 EYRILNDSDKYIRIA
+558 
-573 LYPLTGRTHQ
+573 
-583 LRVHAA
+583 
-589 HHQGLNCPILG
+589 
-600 DELYGKKADRLYLHA
+600 LYGEDYEIDIESKKGKGTK
-615 EYIEFRHPVYGDII
+615 IEII
-629 CIQKEAEF
+629 LPSERGTMLCGK

>member
-68 AITIRHNSLLES
+68 AIAIRHNSLLES
-80 FFQCNE
+80 FFQCDE

-109 NQQYPFVTSMYLFNN
+109 NQQYPFVKSMYLFNN
-124 QDQCVKEH
+124 QEQCVKEH
-132 YYAITLNTEKE
+132 YYAITLNSEKE
-143 EEIYYQNMQQ
+143 EEIYYKNMQQ

-164 VTDRENLNIIFRIY
+164 VTDRENLNILFRIY
-178 DDNMKEKGIAQIS
+178 DDNMKEKGIGIAQIS
-191 YDAIREIFK
+191 CDAIREIFK
-200 EVEDYQDYSWIVLS
+200 EVEDYQDYSWSVLS
-214 NKDLMLVS
+214 NNDLMLVS

-232 KETSVS
+232 KETSVA
-238 WAGNKEIEGRKVI
+238 WAGNKEIDGIKVI
-251 GSADLSG
+251 GSADSSG
-258 FGARTV
+258 FGTRTV
-264 IAVGQSNVLA
+264 IAVGQSNILA
-274 ILRPTLFIFSA
+274 ILRPTLFIFLA
-285 GLVIVLFFTFC
+285 GLVIVILFTFC

-321 QKLDVRMEDSTIQEF
+321 QNLDVRMEDSTIQEF

-362 LVTKSQVKYLQSQLN
+362 LATKSQVKYLQSQLN

-432 FEDEW
+432 QFYLFLQKERYQDKLIYEINLSDEQIKENLIPRLLIEP
-437 LVVVNKPS
+437 LVENAVSHGLEPQKER
-445 GMLSVPGKEEETDSV
+445 GMIKVCLYEESSSEKSSREEKINNT
-460 YHRVKAKYPE
+460 
-470 ATGPMIVHRLDM
+470 
-482 ATSGLLLVAKTK
+482 
-494 EVHQHLQ
+494 
-501 EQFINRS
+501 EQ
-508 IKKRYV
+508 KKRLHIIVEDNGVGMDYEK
-514 ALLDGNKQNV
+514 LNENYEKET
-524 QLEETGTINLPL
+524 LENGEIGHTHTGLKNTQRMLQI
-536 CLNPLDRPRQ
+536 
-546 MVSEEYGKPAVT
+546 
-558 EYRILNDSDKYIRIA
+558 
-573 LYPLTGRTHQ
+573 
-583 LRVHAA
+583 
-589 HHQGLNCPILG
+589 
-600 DELYGKKADRLYLHA
+600 LYGEDYEIDIESKKGKGTK
-615 EYIEFRHPVYGDII
+615 IEII
-629 CIQKEAEF
+629 LPSERGTMLCGK

>member
-68 AITIRHNSLLES
+68 AIAIRHNSLLES
-80 FFQCNE
+80 FFQCDE

-109 NQQYPFVTSMYLFNN
+109 NQQYPFVKSMYLFNN
-124 QDQCVKEH
+124 QEKCVKEH
-132 YYAITLNTEKE
+132 YYAITLNSEKE

-164 VTDRENLNIIFRIY
+164 VTDRENLNILFRIY
-178 DDNMKEKGIAQIS
+178 DDNMKEKGIGIAQIS
-191 YDAIREIFK
+191 CDAIREIFK

-214 NKDLMLVS
+214 NNDLMLLS

-232 KETSVS
+232 KETSVA
-238 WAGNKEIEGRKVI
+238 WAGNKEIDGIKVI
-251 GSADLSG
+251 GSADSSG
-258 FGARTV
+258 FGTRTI
-264 IAVGQSNVLA
+264 IAVGQSNILA
-274 ILRPTLFIFSA
+274 ILQPTLFIFLV
-285 GLVIVLFFTFC
+285 GLVIVIFFIFC

-321 QKLDVRMEDSTIQEF
+321 QNLDVRMEDSTIQEF

-362 LVTKSQVKYLQSQLN
+362 LATKSQVKYLQSQLN

-432 FEDEW
+432 QFY
-437 LVVVNKPS
+437 LF
-445 GMLSVPGKEEETDSV
+445 LQKE
-460 YHRVKAKYPE
+460 
-470 ATGPMIVHRLDM
+470 
-482 ATSGLLLVAKTK
+482 
-494 EVHQHLQ
+494 
-501 EQFINRS
+501 
-508 IKKRYV
+508 RYQDK
-514 ALLDGNKQNV
+514 LMY
-524 QLEETGTINLPL
+524 EINLSDEQIKENLIPRLLIEPL
-536 CLNPLDRPRQ
+536 VENAVSHGLEPQKERGMIKVCLYEESS
-546 MVSEEYGKPAVT
+546 SEKSSREEKINNT
-558 EYRILNDSDKYIRIA
+558 EQIKRLHIIVEDNGVGMDYEKLNENYEKETLENGEIGHTHTGLKNTQRMLRILYGEDYELDIESKKGKGTKIEI
-573 LYPLTGRTHQ
+573 
-583 LRVHAA
+583 
-589 HHQGLNCPILG
+589 ILPSERG
-600 DELYGKKADRLYLHA
+600 TMLCGK
-615 EYIEFRHPVYGDII
+615 
-629 CIQKEAEF
+629 

>member
-68 AITIRHNSLLES
+68 AIAIRHNSLLES
-80 FFQCNE
+80 FFQCDE

-124 QDQCVKEH
+124 QEQCVKEH
-132 YYAITLNTEKE
+132 YYAITLNSEKE

-164 VTDRENLNIIFRIY
+164 VTDRENLNILFRIY
-178 DDNMKEKGIAQIS
+178 DDNMKEKGIGIAQIS
-191 YDAIREIFK
+191 CDAIREIFK

-214 NKDLMLVS
+214 NNDLMLLS

-232 KETSVS
+232 KETSVA
-238 WAGNKEIEGRKVI
+238 WTGNKEIDGIKVI
-251 GSADLSG
+251 GSADSSG
-258 FGARTV
+258 FGTRTV
-264 IAVGQSNVLA
+264 IAVGKSNILA
-274 ILRPTLFIFSA
+274 ILRPTLFIFLA
-285 GLVIVLFFTFC
+285 GLVIVILFTFC

-321 QKLDVRMEDSTIQEF
+321 QNLDVRMEDSTIQEF

-362 LVTKSQVKYLQSQLN
+362 LATKSQVKYLQSQLN

-432 FEDEW
+432 QFYLFLQKERYQDKLMYEINLSDEQIKEN
-437 LVVVNKPS
+437 LIPRLLIEPFVENAVSHGLEPQKER
-445 GMLSVPGKEEETDSV
+445 GMIKVCLYEESSSEKSSREEKINNT
-460 YHRVKAKYPE
+460 
-470 ATGPMIVHRLDM
+470 
-482 ATSGLLLVAKTK
+482 
-494 EVHQHLQ
+494 
-501 EQFINRS
+501 EQ
-508 IKKRYV
+508 KKRLHIIVEDNGVGMDYEK
-514 ALLDGNKQNV
+514 LNENYEKET
-524 QLEETGTINLPL
+524 LENGEIGHTHTGLKNTQRML
-536 CLNPLDRPRQ
+536 
-546 MVSEEYGKPAVT
+546 
-558 EYRILNDSDKYIRIA
+558 RILYGEDYELDIESKKGKGTKIEI
-573 LYPLTGRTHQ
+573 
-583 LRVHAA
+583 
-589 HHQGLNCPILG
+589 ILPSERG
-600 DELYGKKADRLYLHA
+600 TMLCGK
-615 EYIEFRHPVYGDII
+615 
-629 CIQKEAEF
+629 

>member
-68 AITIRHNSLLES
+68 AIAIRHNSLLES
-80 FFQCNE
+80 FFQCDE

-109 NQQYPFVTSMYLFNN
+109 NQQYPFVKSMYLFNN
-124 QDQCVKEH
+124 QEQCVKEH
-132 YYAITLNTEKE
+132 YYAITLNSEKE
-143 EEIYYQNMQQ
+143 EEIYYKNMQQ

-164 VTDRENLNIIFRIY
+164 VTDRENLNILFRIY
-178 DDNMKEKGIAQIS
+178 DDNMKEKGIGIAQIS
-191 YDAIREIFK
+191 CDAIREIFK
-200 EVEDYQDYSWIVLS
+200 EVEDYQDYSWSVLS
-214 NKDLMLVS
+214 NNDLMLVS

-232 KETSVS
+232 KETSVA
-238 WAGNKEIEGRKVI
+238 WAGNKEIDGIKVI
-251 GSADLSG
+251 GSADSSG
-258 FGARTV
+258 FGTRTV
-264 IAVGQSNVLA
+264 IAVGQSNILA
-274 ILRPTLFIFSA
+274 ILRPTLFIFLA
-285 GLVIVLFFTFC
+285 GLVIVILFTFC

-321 QKLDVRMEDSTIQEF
+321 QNLDVRMEDSTIQEF

-362 LVTKSQVKYLQSQLN
+362 LATKSQVKYLQSQLN

-432 FEDEW
+432 QFYLFLQKERYQDKLIYEINLSDEQIKENLIPRLLIEP
-437 LVVVNKPS
+437 LVENAVSHGLEPQKER
-445 GMLSVPGKEEETDSV
+445 GMIKVCLYEESSSEKSS
-460 YHRVKAKYPE
+460 REEK
-470 ATGPMIVHRLDM
+470 INNI
-482 ATSGLLLVAKTK
+482 
-494 EVHQHLQ
+494 
-501 EQFINRS
+501 EQ
-508 IKKRYV
+508 KKRLHIIVEDNGVGMDYEK
-514 ALLDGNKQNV
+514 LNENYEKET
-524 QLEETGTINLPL
+524 LENGEIGHTHTGLKNTQRMLQI
-536 CLNPLDRPRQ
+536 
-546 MVSEEYGKPAVT
+546 
-558 EYRILNDSDKYIRIA
+558 
-573 LYPLTGRTHQ
+573 
-583 LRVHAA
+583 
-589 HHQGLNCPILG
+589 
-600 DELYGKKADRLYLHA
+600 LYGEDYELDIESKKGKGTK
-615 EYIEFRHPVYGDII
+615 IEII
-629 CIQKEAEF
+629 LPSERGTMLCGK